1 MRTLRLL
8 SVLFACCS
16 AAPTAAPAP
25 SAPHWLEVHTPHFTV
40 VTNSSEKD
48 ARHVAA
54 QFERMRAVFKVL
66 MPNSTDDP
74 AAPIVVLA
82 LKDRASFR
90 ALEPEAYLSRSSLD
104 LAGLFL
110 RSQDKNYVL
119 LRLDASGEHP
129 YSTVYHE
136 YTHYM
141 LRRGEDW
148 IPLWLNEG
156 LAEFYQNTT
165 LDPKEVRVGKPSVDD
180 ILYLRDNRLLPL
192 VTLLTVDHTSPYYH
206 DEQKGSVFYA
216 ESWALTHYLEV
227 NDYEHK
233 TNHLGDYERL
243 LQQHKDPL
251 TAAAQAFGDLK
262 QLELALDAYIRGADF
277 KEFRLNTPVNFT
289 EDSFEV
295 QPLPTPQADAI
306 RADVL
311 VGDDRAKDAEALI
324 QSVLQAD
331 PSNAL
336 AHETMGSLKFRQNDI
351 PAALDWYSQA
361 VQLDSHSYLAHY
373 YFAVFTMQSG
383 DRSHDDAIEQ
393 SLRTSIELN
402 PRFAPSYDALAHFYA
417 VRHEKFD
424 EAHMLNL
431 KAVSLEPESI
441 AFRQNDA
448 EVLAQSGKIDAAL
461 SVLKATLLLAKT
473 PGETQMLNQ
482 RIAQLEHYQ
491 AEEAYAEGA
500 MKRRSADPATSSA
513 VTTST
518 ESTVTVDSSGRRT
531 IRIAPTAAGDEP
543 PYPGGPATGPHH
555 TVSGVIPAVKCSYP
569 AILTLTLEPTG
580 KNPAKPVNLYTNNF
594 YKITFYA
601 PGSDPNVEILPCT
614 GIDGKK
620 ASIDFGE
627 VTDPRVA
634 GQILT
639 ITLIK

>member
-1 MRTLRLL
+1 MRNPRLL
-8 SVLFACCS
+8 SLLLACCS
-16 AAPTAAPAP
+16 AAASAASAPA
-25 SAPHWLEVHTPHFTV
+25 APHWLEVHTPHFTV

-54 QFERMRAVFKVL
+54 QFERMRAVFKAL
-66 MPNSTDDP
+66 MPSSTDDP

-90 ALEPEAYLSRSSLD
+90 TLEPEAYLSRNSLD

-110 RSQDKNYVL
+110 RAQDKNYVL

-141 LRRGEDW
+141 LRKAEDW

-165 LDPKEVRVGKPSVDD
+165 LDPREVRVGKPSVDD

-206 DEQKGSVFYA
+206 EEQKGSVFYA

-233 TNHLGDYERL
+233 TNHLGDYQRL
-243 LQQHKDPL
+243 LRQHKDPIE
-251 TAAAQAFGDLK
+251 AAAQAFGDLK
-262 QLELALDAYIRGADF
+262 QLEQALDAYIRGADF
-277 KEFRLNTPVNFT
+277 KEFRLLVPVNFA
-289 EDSFEV
+289 EESFEV
-295 QPLPTPQADAI
+295 QPLQNPQADAI

-311 VGDDRAKDAEALI
+311 VDDDRPKDAEALL

-361 VQLDSHSYLAHY
+361 VKLDSHSYLAHY

-393 SLRTSIELN
+393 SLRTSIDLN
-402 PRFAPSYDALAHFYA
+402 PRFAPSCDALAHFYA
-417 VRHEKFD
+417 TRHERLD

-441 AFRQNDA
+441 AFRQNTA
-448 EVLAQSGKIDAAL
+448 EVLAESGKFDSAL
-461 SVLKATLLLAKT
+461 SVLKTTLPLAKT
-473 PGETQMLNQ
+473 PSETQMLTL
-482 RIAQLEHYQ
+482 RISQLERYQ
-491 AEEAYAEGA
+491 ASVAAA
-500 MKRRSADPATSSA
+500 DSALKQRSAVS
-513 VTTST
+513 TST
-518 ESTVTVDSSGRRT
+518 ETSVTVDSSGRRT
-531 IRIAPTAAGDEP
+531 IRIAPAPDDEP
-543 PYPGGPATGPHH
+543 PYPAGTPTGPHR
-555 TVSGVIPAVKCSYP
+555 TVSGVIHAVKCTYP
-569 AILTLTLEPTG
+569 AVLTLTLESTG
-580 KNPAKPVNLYTNNF
+580 KAPAKPVTLYTNNY
-594 YKITFYA
+594 YKVTFFA
-601 PGSDPNVEILPCT
+601 PGTDPDAEIVPCT
-614 GIDGKK
+614 GIDGSK
-620 ASIDFGE
+620 ASIDFAE

-634 GQILT
+634 GQILA